1 MTTTTTSTTTSTA
14 LPTASFGTVFARAL
28 RGHRTTVAGI
38 ESHEQELPVADWR
51 RRANHSDW
59 RVLDHCRG
67 TTLDVGCGP
76 GRMGAHLVE
85 RGHQALGIDI
95 VREAVGQARERGL
108 VAIQHSLFEPMPGE
122 GLWDTVL
129 LADGNIGIGGDPEA
143 LLRRCAQM
151 LGERGRIVC
160 DLSAPGTGLSVR
172 DAWLTSGGLQ
182 SPTFR
187 WARVGPEAIHALA
200 AAAGLRRH
208 AVREHE
214 GRWFAV
220 LTR

>member
-1 MTTTTTSTTTSTA
+1 MTA
-14 LPTASFGTVFARAL
+14 TASFGTVFGHAL
-28 RGHRTTVAGI
+28 RGHRTTVVGM
-38 ESHEQELPVADWR
+38 ESYEQELPVEDWR

-85 RGHQALGIDI
+85 RGHQVLGIDI

-108 VAIQHSLFEPMPGE
+108 AAIRHSVFGAMPGE
-122 GLWDTVL
+122 GQWDTVL
-129 LADGNIGIGGDPEA
+129 LADGNIGIGGDPAA
-143 LLRRCAQM
+143 LLSRCAQM
-151 LGERGRIVC
+151 LEANGRIVC
-160 DLSAPGTGLSVR
+160 DLSDPGTGISVR
-172 DAWLTSGGLQ
+172 DAWLNSQGMQ
-182 SPTFR
+182 SPVFR
-187 WARVGPEAIHALA
+187 WARVGPEAIHGLA
-200 AAAGLRRH
+200 VAAGLRRH
-208 AVREHE
+208 SVREHQ